1 MTRLTRQDF
10 YEIIKHG
17 IEGDKPQFQE
27 TLYYLRFFDQLGDRT
42 RFIRWN
48 WAAFF
53 GDGAWMFYR
62 RMFAFGM
69 FVLLINIYCFYQF
82 GLTFAGRNQKGWFVA
97 GALYLLIKLILG
109 VFANILYTS
118 FIRRSLARGK
128 VPGLV
133 EGNVIWPYMAV
144 LVITFVVGAL

>member
-48 WAAFF
+48 WAAFLEMEP
-53 GDGAWMFYR
+53 G
-62 RMFAFGM
+62 
-69 FVLLINIYCFYQF
+69 CFIDVCLPLECLF
-82 GLTFAGRNQKGWFVA
+82 
-97 GALYLLIKLILG
+97 
-109 VFANILYTS
+109 S
-118 FIRRSLARGK
+118 
-128 VPGLV
+128 
-133 EGNVIWPYMAV
+133 
-144 LVITFVVGAL
+144 